1 MKYLFYLVFLHLT
14 VAISQINLHHTG
26 WVRENENNGILQHD
40 CLRFD
45 VLNEVR
51 NFSRE
56 IIHFCMSELPT
67 EFHIEENNIFP
78 KFTFD
83 HLSKQNITSEQL
95 YLWSAPIDIIEDY
108 QLYLNQ
114 LPISNDL
121 ELSKNVF
128 YNCTLPRFGSM
139 CQYEIDHH
147 HSNYPSLYEMINGF
161 YQNNSYYPADFT
173 CYTHLKCNRGHSP
186 ACLDWTEICNGQI
199 DCLNGGV
206 DEEYCW
212 QLEINECNEDEHR
225 CNNGQCI
232 HKSFY
237 QDDITAVEVLDIYDC
252 LDSSDEDKKPGC
264 LLVPCRTAMPSF
276 RCEDI
281 IRTKLTAITT
291 SCVDKREDLIWDSM
305 YSSKDNSTSNE
316 CWSAFLCVLMY
327 SKNEDFKAKCN
338 NICKHDKCLEIIEH
352 NCTNMLYIPTI
363 PVLFGDIYF
372 AYEKLNSTM
381 LNHKAF
387 QIPYVCYNNSR
398 YDNYFIKDPN
408 KLYNY
413 SSVLFNN
420 LTCYHYVTQFLF
432 NQVGHFVVYEQCLP
446 ILQKELW
453 RYHETYNYNSTICNR
468 SNIYQCSNSLKCI
481 SKHRRMDGVIDCPN
495 SDDENKTLLNYTD
508 STEEI
513 IDTDGEYADELNLQ
527 IRDPTIHISFQT
539 ICDGFLELSPIPI
552 NGQNETDETECEYW
566 PCNNIYTNCDGLWNC
581 PNGADETGCDLSS
594 NCSSDEHKCV
604 SHDTNRF
611 ICLPISKANDGKV
624 DCIGATDEPTL
635 CRTEYQ
641 DINEYNFYCMNQSL
655 EQCRTFFDLCDN
667 ENDCDYG
674 DDEKFCTTDTQP
686 SFMPICFANERP
698 NASDV
703 ENFLCNQIEPY
714 SKERIIYFILNRTK
728 KSPNDRIKHIENEVR
743 SSIITGE
750 TQKPDLRELRCHRGI
765 DVHMRSK
772 NTNNRTDKMCFCP
785 PSYYGD
791 RCQYQNQRVSL
802 SIRFKALSDSWQTP
816 FAIVILLIDDD
827 NEQMIHSYEQL
838 TYLSMRDC
846 ENKSHLYLTYSN
858 RPKNETKNY
867 GIHIDI
873 YEKISLKYRASL
885 FFPIQFI
892 FLPVHRLSLLI
903 NIPNRDINME
913 RCSNN
918 LCINGQCIKYS
929 NNQEKTF
936 CQCHTGW
943 FGRYCTIKHSSKCS
957 LDSTYI
963 NVSPNNQS
971 ICVCPL
977 NKFGPRCLL
986 DNPICQNNKNL
997 TCKNDGKCIPN
1008 DRYMISSKNFT
1019 CICPEG
1025 YIGDRC
1031 ELKDNKIIISF
1042 EKSISLPESIFIHFI
1057 EVINNDEPKR
1067 STIFQTI
1074 PVHQDFITIFWSRP
1088 FHIVFI
1094 EVPRKNYYLTFL
1106 QNVYNESTINN
1117 KMINP
1122 SDRCQHINE
1131 IFNDSMAKLHLI
1143 RRIKYYHL
1151 PCQMYSLNRSCF
1163 YDNTHFCLC
1172 YNYGQIRLAN
1182 CFEFN
1187 HSMKFDCS
1195 GHSECQNGAE
1205 CFQDTAKC
1213 PKKLL
1218 CMCPRCFY
1226 GRRCQFTTRGFGLS
1240 LDNILGYHILPQISI
1255 THQTSIVKVSIAL
1268 TIIFMIV
1275 GFINGILSIITFKNK
1290 SVREVGCGIYL
1301 LGSSIT
1307 TLLTMIIF
1315 GLKFWILI
1323 LAQMSV
1329 ISNELFL
1336 KIQCISLDYLLRIC
1350 LNMDQWLNAAVACER
1365 AITIIKATRFVKKK
1379 SKQAAKLVII
1389 LLLIFNIIIL
1399 IHDPIYRR
1407 ILIDEENDNRYEK
1420 RIWCIVKY
1428 SPGLGVFNNVLHTFQ
1443 FFVPFMINLI
1453 AAVILIVKKT
1463 NQQSTIQ
1470 VNRNRKEILHENY
1483 RQHKHLFIAPVV
1495 LVILAIPRLAI
1506 SYSSQCMQTS
1516 KDAWLFLIAYFISI
1530 IPPMLTFIIFILPS
1544 KFYKKEF
1551 HNTINQYRANI
1562 RRRLQLS
1569 Q

>member
-1 MKYLFYLVFLHLT
+1 MTPKIFHMKYLFYLVFLHLT

-26 WVRENENNGILQHD
+26 WVSKNENNGILQHD

-83 HLSKQNITSEQL
+83 YLSKQNITSEQL

-108 QLYLNQ
+108 QFYLNQ
-114 LPISNDL
+114 LSISNDL

-128 YNCTLPRFGSM
+128 YNCTSPTFGSM

-147 HSNYPSLYEMINGF
+147 YSNYPSLYEMINGF
-161 YQNNSYYPADFT
+161 YQNNSYHPADFT

-199 DCLNGGV
+199 DCLNSGV

-212 QLEINECNEDEHR
+212 QLEINECNRDEHR

-237 QDDITAVEVLDIYDC
+237 QDDNYFSDC
-252 LDSSDEDKKPGC
+252 LDGSDEDHRIHNENNKCNQNK
-264 LLVPCRTAMPSF
+264 PSF
-276 RCEDI
+276 ECEDVTCKDLNCQNVTCI
-281 IRTKLTAITT
+281 G
-291 SCVDKREDLIWDSM
+291 SCWSGRQEAVFKNM
-305 YSSKDNSTSNE
+305 YYVKDNSTSDQ
-316 CWSAFLCVLMY
+316 CWSAFVCQGIDLYKPL
-327 SKNEDFKAKCN
+327 SS
-338 NICKHDKCLEIIEH
+338 
-352 NCTNMLYIPTI
+352 NCTDSCANYDCYEVFERECPDIFYMPII

-372 AYEKLNSTM
+372 AYEKCKSCVENSE
-381 LNHKAF
+381 LFKY
-387 QIPYVCYNNSR
+387 PYACYNNSR
-398 YDNYFIKDPN
+398 YDNYFNEVSDK
-408 KLYNY
+408 KYNY
-413 SSVLFNN
+413 SKLLLNN
-420 LTCYHYVTQFLF
+420 RVCHR
-432 NQVGHFVVYEQCLP
+432 LP
-446 ILQKELW
+446 NSFILQQFEYFSVTRLYLLRELRSKLW
-453 RYHETYNYNSTICNR
+453 RYHEIYNYNSTICNR
-468 SNIYQCSNSLKCI
+468 SNMYQCSNSLKCI

-495 SDDENKTLLNYTD
+495 SDDENKTLLNYAV

-513 IDTDGEYADELNLQ
+513 IDTDGEYDDELNLQ
-527 IRDPTIHISFQT
+527 IRDSTIHISFQT
-539 ICDGFLELSPIPI
+539 ICDGFTELSPITI
-552 NGQNETDETECEYW
+552 DGQNETDETECEQW
-566 PCNNIYTNCDGLWNC
+566 SCNNIYTNCDGLWNC
-581 PNGADETGCDLSS
+581 FDGADEIDCDLSS

-604 SHDTNRF
+604 SPNTNQF

-635 CRTEYQ
+635 CRTEYKV
-641 DINEYNFYCMNQSL
+641 INYHNNFYCMNHSS
-655 EQCRTFFDLCDN
+655 EQCLIHSDLCDN

-674 DDEKFCTTDTQP
+674 DDEQFCTTHKQHPTQ
-686 SFMPICFANERP
+686 SICWAYERP

-703 ENFLCNQIEPY
+703 ENFLCNQMDEY
-714 SKERIIYFILNRTK
+714 TKEQITYFTLNRTK
-728 KSPNDRIKHIENEVR
+728 KSPNDRTKHIENEVR

-772 NTNNRTDKMCFCP
+772 NANNRTDKMCFCP

-791 RCQYQNQRVSL
+791 RCQYQNQRISL
-802 SIRFKALSDSWQTP
+802 SLRFQTSSDSWQTP

-827 NEQMIHSYEQL
+827 SEQMIHSYEQL

-885 FFPIQFI
+885 LFPIQFI

-903 NIPNRDINME
+903 DIPNRDINME
-913 RCSNN
+913 SYSNN
-918 LCINGQCIKYS
+918 LCINGRCIKYS

-936 CQCHTGW
+936 CQCHSGW

-957 LDSTYI
+957 SDSTYI
-963 NVSPNNQS
+963 SVSPNKQS

-997 TCKNDGKCIPN
+997 ICKNGGKCIPN

-1031 ELKDNKIIISF
+1031 ELDDNKIIISF
-1042 EKSISLPESIFIHFI
+1042 EKSISLSESIFIHFI

-1122 SDRCQHINE
+1122 SDRCQYINE
-1131 IFNDSMAKLHLI
+1131 IFNESMAKLHLI
-1143 RRIKYYHL
+1143 RRMKYYHL

-1163 YDNTHFCLC
+1163 YDNTQFCLC

-1240 LDNILGYHILPQISI
+1240 LDNILGYHILPQTSI

-1307 TLLTMIIF
+1307 TLLTMVIF

-1323 LAQMSV
+1323 LGQMSI

-1379 SKQAAKLVII
+1379 SKQAAKLVIL
-1389 LLLIFNIIIL
+1389 LLLIFNIVIL

-1407 ILIDEENDNRYEK
+1407 LLIDEENDNKYEK
-1420 RIWCIVKY
+1420 RIWCIV
-1428 SPGLGVFNNVLHTFQ
+1428 
-1443 FFVPFMINLI
+1443 
-1453 AAVILIVKKT
+1453 
-1463 NQQSTIQ
+1463 
-1470 VNRNRKEILHENY
+1470 
-1483 RQHKHLFIAPVV
+1483 
-1495 LVILAIPRLAI
+1495 
-1506 SYSSQCMQTS
+1506 
-1516 KDAWLFLIAYFISI
+1516 D
-1530 IPPMLTFIIFILPS
+1530 
-1544 KFYKKEF
+1544 
-1551 HNTINQYRANI
+1551 
-1562 RRRLQLS
+1562 
-1569 Q
+1569 